1 MWLADILQAIGL
13 NQIYNSHKSS
23 PHIAGKGIQ
32 FSLNIAVKYADTPTH
47 VFFNIAILLYSS
59 REPWVDL
66 ENPFPTPPNF
76 AYLGIMLMPRLV
88 SDLTPNRR
96 FLENEGFSG
105 VQGLN
110 FLHFQPRESHLNV
123 F

>member
-1 MWLADILQAIGL
+1 MLF
-13 NQIYNSHKSS
+13 SEFSTTKSS
-23 PHIAGKGIQ
+23 NQNLRIICKVCIQ

-47 VFFNIAILLYSS
+47 AFFNIAILLYSS

-96 FLENEGFSG
+96 FLEKSPLSTTATISSEAWNSF
-105 VQGLN
+105 
-110 FLHFQPRESHLNV
+110 
-123 F
+123 